1 MDNLTWTVIG
11 ALSWTALG
19 WFLSYMGLDH
29 QAVVILTIA
38 LILDFLL
45 GIADAYFED
54 RESVTSEN
62 ARRWLA
68 KKITRWILP
77 LVVSWCLMW
86 AGVDGVNPLVAAVL
100 WIIIL
105 TEWYSIIGHIYS
117 INTGRK
123 LPEIDALELL
133 MEQISQLFLDKSTKK
148 DIKE

>member
-1 MDNLTWTVIG
+1 
-11 ALSWTALG
+11 
-19 WFLSYMGLDH
+19 
-29 QAVVILTIA
+29 
-38 LILDFLL
+38 
-45 GIADAYFED
+45 
-54 RESVTSEN
+54 
-62 ARRWLA
+62 
-68 KKITRWILP
+68 
-77 LVVSWCLMW
+77 MW